1 MENQIK
7 KWLSQF
13 KSEPKENTENVYIPI
28 VKTVYPDERLS
39 YNDQAK
45 YLNNTLKQ
53 MKYENHG
60 GAKA

>member
-1 MENQIK
+1 MENHIK

-39 YNDQAK
+39 YNEQAK
-45 YLNNTLKQ
+45 HIYQSLKQ
-53 MKYENHG
+53 MKYE
-60 GAKA
+60 KP